1 MNEDM
6 INNPRPSGEAGANCA
21 FCQDNLEAYA
31 LDALEPVDRARMARH
46 LEWCGPC
53 RRALAEIR
61 NFTDLL
67 GLAVEQVSPSPSAKT
82 RLFERLAEETREPD
96 EQVVI
101 FGNPWA
107 TSIPLPEPR
116 PAAAPTPEPAWRAWL
131 GTALI
136 APLAIALIVVGAWA
150 NSLRN
155 DVAELEAQQESMAI
169 AMNQGARQN
178 QLQLYSMEPS
188 CPECDDSPATGH
200 LGGNPDDNVGIL
212 VAWNLDP
219 SQGHQVWCEN
229 RDGELL
235 LVSDLDVEQSG
246 EVIQALNFPDAIGG
260 YSTIYVTR
268 HDGTEEMRVAL
279 NESSANDDPIEDATP
294 IGS

>member
-1 MNEDM
+1 MNHHM
-6 INNPRPSGEAGANCA
+6 TNNLRPAGDTDAVCA

-31 LDALEPVDRARMARH
+31 LDAMEPVDRARMTRH

-53 RRALAEIR
+53 RRALAEVRQI
-61 NFTDLL
+61 TELL
-67 GLAVEQVSPSPSAKT
+67 GLAVEQESPSPDART
-82 RLFERLAEETREPD
+82 RLFERLAEESSEQAEP
-96 EQVVI
+96 VVT

-107 TSIPLPEPR
+107 TKSARTEPVPSAAPAPEPSR
-116 PAAAPTPEPAWRAWL
+116 RAWL
-131 GTALI
+131 GTALV

-150 NSLRN
+150 NALRN
-155 DVAELEAQQESMAI
+155 DVAELESRQENLSV
-169 AMNQGARQN
+169 AMNQGAQPN
-178 QLQLYSMEPS
+178 QLRLYSMEPS

-200 LGGNPDDNVGIL
+200 LGGDPEENVGIL

-246 EVIQALNFPDAIGG
+246 EVVQALNFPDAIGG

-279 NESSANDDPIEDATP
+279 NEGSPGDDPIESSTP